1 MKKFL
6 YISLILLVIT
16 SCTTKKDIL
25 YFQDH
30 KSNPNTNILYSPPK
44 IQVNDI
50 LNINI
55 SALNLESVIPFN
67 NQNDIKNDGVVKQG
81 YLVDFEGNITFPIIG
96 KVKVIDLTTK
106 EVEDNLKTLLESK
119 DLLIN
124 PTINVRVTN
133 SKITILG
140 SINGPGTFTYPEA
153 NITLLQAIGYAGDLN
168 LKGKRQ
174 DILII
179 REEGGKRT
187 YGHVDLRKTDW
198 FDGPYY
204 YVKPNDVIYINP
216 NGPLVKS
223 AGYITSW
230 TGVLSIFTASL
241 TLYLIL
247 TR

>member
-6 YISLILLVIT
+6 YSSLILLVIT

-30 KSNPNTNILYSPPK
+30 KTNPNSNIQYVTPK

-50 LNINI
+50 LNINV
-55 SALNLESVIPFN
+55 SAIITESVLPFN
-67 NQNDIKNDGVVKQG
+67 NQNNGGAQAS
-81 YLVDFEGNITFPIIG
+81 YLVDADGNITFPIIG
-96 KVKVIDLTTK
+96 KVNVLDLTIR
-106 EVEDNLKTLLESK
+106 EVEDKIKTILESK
-119 DLLIN
+119 GILIN
-124 PTINVRVTN
+124 PTISARVTN

-168 LKGKRQ
+168 VRGKRQ

-187 YGHVDLRKTDW
+187 YGHIDLRKTDW

-216 NGPLVKS
+216 NGPQIKS
-223 AGYITSW
+223 AGYITTW
-230 TGVLSIFTASL
+230 TGLISIFTTSL
-241 TLYLIL
+241 SLYLIL

>member
-6 YISLILLVIT
+6 YSSLILLVIT

-30 KSNPNTNILYSPPK
+30 KTNPNSNVQYVTPK

-50 LNINI
+50 LNINV
-55 SALNLESVIPFN
+55 SAINTESVIPFN
-67 NQNDIKNDGVVKQG
+67 NQRETKDGIIQQG
-81 YLVDFEGNITFPIIG
+81 YLVDFEGDITFPIIG
-96 KVKVIDLTTK
+96 KIKVLDLTTREIEEK
-106 EVEDNLKTLLESK
+106 IRTILESK

-124 PTINVRVTN
+124 PTISVRVIN

-168 LKGKRQ
+168 IKGKRQ

-230 TGVLSIFTASL
+230 SGVLSVFTTSL
-241 TLYLIL
+241 SLYIIL